1 MAHIAIP
8 QSSLVD
14 PSNSDSPSSPDY
26 FQPKE
31 ESSYSFTRNGTQY
44 LASPSSMTDSAPMMT
59 PIPYKLQSVLGIN
72 AAGAEDRKK
81 MSEFEFPA
89 GETKR
94 VESALQS
101 YLNHPFMQL
110 RQQRLQEQQ
119 EQLKS
124 KEQQL
129 PQTYA
134 SKYASYTNSS
144 QTKLQAS
151 STPIRTDPDDK
162 KMELYGYQKPS
173 TTSALSAIEKEKMAF
188 RYPSNRDSMVSPPPP
203 YLSSDHGD
211 AAAWPLNLSPSSL
224 SGPITTSAS
233 LAAARNKRNSLPAST
248 APASTAVNP
257 SSPSLAVARTA
268 RELKRHSLPVTPS
281 ANGPQWP
288 SAMTMTMAAVTRPKL
303 AKTMPPQ
310 AIPILYS
317 GATGE
322 SKSPL
327 SAASS
332 PAVFTPR
339 TLRITEKS
347 EVEPMY
353 DFKAGHRSSL
363 LNGARARNL
372 NLAGIQ
378 HPRALT
384 REQFPGYWEDA
395 KSRRMHWMVYAFGPM
410 AVGSL
415 IWAFMMPAFLIWA
428 AALPGVL
435 ILALGTQ
442 YGGYRWRRRKHYKQQ
457 LKERQ
462 PSAIALSSMRAASAA
477 LTHSRTSS
485 MMVVA
490 PNTNSIGG
498 IAVKDHGA
506 TAHVGHARRSSHS
519 SMHTSVGSI
528 SNESFLEPHR
538 PSSPHNSK
546 SQVHRQYYRASAPRS
561 ITPPPP
567 VTHFPEGYSHH
578 HPQSP
583 SPEYRSSWHDRQSQQ
598 SLCAGSP
605 LQVQIQS
612 QNRSSRTIQ
621 RQESSSSIA
630 SSETVSSSSTAS
642 EMNSNHDSV
651 GGRSSARDTLMLNIE
666 PKSPVDPTMRSQL
679 PSSASSSPSSSPC
692 MSPLETSMLP
702 PPPAYVSRKC
712 EEIMLTKKASRR
724 GRTMSMGGDM
734 KGATNVPS
742 FPAGEELCESVTL
755 SEKAQKILSLPE
767 IAPMGDLASEFAIDF
782 GAYQY

>member
-1 MAHIAIP
+1 MAHIAPLHIAIP

-59 PIPYKLQSVLGIN
+59 PVPYKLQSVLGVN

-89 GETKR
+89 AGTKR
-94 VESALQS
+94 VESTLQS

-124 KEQQL
+124 KEQQP

-144 QTKLQAS
+144 QTKLQVSPSPAS
-151 STPIRTDPDDK
+151 DDK
-162 KMELYGYQKPS
+162 KMGLYGYQKPS
-173 TTSALSAIEKEKMAF
+173 TTSALSAIEKEKMAP
-188 RYPSNRDSMVSPPPP
+188 RCPSNRDSMVSPPPP

-211 AAAWPLNLSPSSL
+211 AAACPLNLSPSSP
-224 SGPITTSAS
+224 SGPIITSAS
-233 LAAARNKRNSLPAST
+233 LVATRNKRNSLPASV
-248 APASTAVNP
+248 APASIALNP
-257 SSPSLAVARTA
+257 SSTSLPVARTA
-268 RELKRHSLPVTPS
+268 RELKRHSLPVTSS
-281 ANGPQWP
+281 AKGPQWP

-317 GATGE
+317 GAAGE
-322 SKSPL
+322 PKSPL
-327 SAASS
+327 STVSS

-339 TLRITEKS
+339 TSRIMEKS
-347 EVEPMY
+347 ELETLY

-363 LNGARARNL
+363 LNGTRTRSL

-378 HPRALT
+378 HPRASA

-395 KSRRMHWMVYAFGPM
+395 KHHRMHWMVYAFGPM

-415 IWAFMMPAFLIWA
+415 IWAFMMPALLIWA

-435 ILALGTQ
+435 VLALGTQ

-457 LKERQ
+457 LRERQ
-462 PSAIALSSMRAASAA
+462 PSATALSSMRAASAA
-477 LTHSRTSS
+477 LTHSRSS
-485 MMVVA
+485 STMVMA
-490 PNTNSIGG
+490 PNANFIGG
-498 IAVKDHGA
+498 IAVKGHGA
-506 TAHVGHARRSSHS
+506 TAHAGHARRPSHS

-538 PSSPHNSK
+538 PTSPHNST
-546 SQVHRQYYRASAPRS
+546 SQVHRQYYQASSPRS
-561 ITPPPP
+561 TTSPS
-567 VTHFPEGYSHH
+567 VTHFAEGYSHYP
-578 HPQSP
+578 PQSP
-583 SPEYRSSWHDRQSQQ
+583 SPEYRLSWQDHQ
-598 SLCAGSP
+598 SLRAGSP

-612 QNRSSRTIQ
+612 QNRSSRTTQ
-621 RQESSSSIA
+621 RQGSSSSTA

-642 EMNSNHDSV
+642 EMNTDRNFV
-651 GGRSSARDTLMLNIE
+651 GRRNSARDTLMLNIE
-666 PKSPVDPTMRSQL
+666 PKSPVDPAVRSQL
-679 PSSASSSPSSSPC
+679 PSSASSSPPSSPC

-712 EEIMLTKKASRR
+712 EEMMLTKMASLR

-734 KGATNVPS
+734 KGAKNVSS